1 MPITY
6 FIIGVTVLVSWY
18 AFNNESVRHRLLL
31 YPAVMRHPREGYRLI
46 TSGFVHVDTMHLIFN
61 MISLYFFGPLLER
74 VIGPEH
80 FIMLYMSGIIVA
92 NLPSF
97 YRHMHNP
104 SFASLGA
111 SGGVAAVIFA
121 VIYFFPWEKI
131 CLFYAVCIPS
141 VLFAAGYLIY
151 SAIMSRRANQAVNHT
166 AHFWG
171 SVYGFLYMII
181 LDPSHG
187 VRFIERI
194 IDINI

>member
-1 MPITY
+1 MPVTY
-6 FIIGVTVLVSWY
+6 FIIGITVLVSWY
-18 AFNNESVRHRLLL
+18 AFNNESVRHKLLL
-31 YPAVMRHPREGYRLI
+31 YPVVMRHPLQSYRLI

-74 VIGPEH
+74 VIGAEH
-80 FIMLYMSGIIVA
+80 FILLYLSGILVA

-97 YRHMHNP
+97 YKHMHNP

-121 VIYFFPWEKI
+121 VIYFFPWDKI
-131 CLFYAVCIPS
+131 YLFYVIPIPS
-141 VLFAAGYLIY
+141 ILLAVGYLIY
-151 SAIMSRRANQAVNHT
+151 SAYMSRQDRQTVNHT

-171 SVYGFLYMII
+171 SVYGFLYVII

-187 VRFIERI
+187 AKFIERI
-194 IDINI
+194 LQVSI